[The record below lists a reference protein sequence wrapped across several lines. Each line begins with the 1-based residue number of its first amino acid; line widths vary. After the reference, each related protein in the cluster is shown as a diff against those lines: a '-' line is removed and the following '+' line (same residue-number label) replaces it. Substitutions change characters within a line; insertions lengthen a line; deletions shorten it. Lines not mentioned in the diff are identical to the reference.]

1 MLYYG
6 VGMNNL
12 PRTREFLGV
21 GWKFPIQVTPDG
33 RIAQSR
39 YERSVEESV
48 YLILGTA
55 RGERVMLPNFG
66 CGIHD
71 LVFQPNN
78 AATVALV
85 TNEVLTSLVQWEK
98 RIDVLDVRVDT
109 APEQP
114 NLLLIR
120 VEYRIRANQALGNLV
135 YPFYITERS

>member
-1 MLYYG
+1 
-6 VGMNNL
+6 MNNL